1 MKLNVEA
8 VAKYAGL
15 ATVAI
20 EWSALLIYYLEMPL
34 QFGGKQP
41 ISYFATIPETRWAFT
56 ACYVFAAISFW
67 IFVKH
72 HLAKYYRIPLKIFGI
87 SLVLFAGVGLF
98 PYDPNDSTSTFIHA
112 ALALLSGL
120 LFVIGMFLIA
130 IRTKDKLLSITTFVS
145 CLTSTTL
152 TIAFLLVSRDSR
164 LVFSLEAGSWLVLQL
179 WTIWLT
185 FYIRKHRASLWQ
197 GQATDR
203 PIVPR
208 RGRLD

>member
-1 MKLNVEA
+1 MKINLEA

-15 ATVAI
+15 VTVAV
-20 EWSALLIYYLEMPL
+20 EWSALLIYYLKMPL
-34 QFGGKQP
+34 QFGGQHP

-56 ACYVFAAISFW
+56 ICYLLAAISFW
-67 IFVKH
+67 IFVRH
-72 HLAKYYRIPLKIFGI
+72 YLAKYYRIPLKVFGV
-87 SLVLFAGVGLF
+87 SLFFFACVGLF
-98 PYDPNDSTSTFIHA
+98 PYNPTDPVSATVHTIF
-112 ALALLSGL
+112 ALLSGL

-130 IRTKDKLLSITTFVS
+130 MRTKDKLLANITTASYLASTV
-145 CLTSTTL
+145 LTA
-152 TIAFLLVSRDSR
+152 AFLLIPKDSN

-185 FYIRKHRASLWQ
+185 FYVRKHRASPWQ

-203 PIVPR
+203 APMPR